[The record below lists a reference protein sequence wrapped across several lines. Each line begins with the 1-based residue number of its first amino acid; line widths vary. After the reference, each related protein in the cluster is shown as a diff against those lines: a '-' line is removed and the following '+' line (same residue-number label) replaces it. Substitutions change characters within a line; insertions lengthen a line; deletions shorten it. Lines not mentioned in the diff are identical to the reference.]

1 MGDKMNRRENK
12 IFSELIWND
21 KSTVAAFK
29 DKYNVQERSIRL
41 AIKSIN
47 DDLMEAG
54 LPTIFE
60 NSEGELSIEDKD
72 QIDVKEFEKFIQN
85 YNFYSYTMTK
95 NERHTILALIL
106 LNGREYITVDML
118 KNEIGVSRNTILN
131 DLQELK
137 SWFEDREMTLK
148 AKPHVG
154 YVIEATETQIRENI
168 LKLME
173 VNSEE
178 YYQNGYMLNVYWW
191 LLLKQLDT
199 MNSFEN
205 LKNILLEEEEETGVI
220 LEDYSFY
227 EAGIELMIILNRLDQ
242 GKYLIRFNDESKE
255 EIEISSKYPFSK
267 SVLKKIGRKYD
278 VKITEEEIL
287 MFTKHL
293 RGKRY
298 LKGELN
304 SATSLD
310 INVMI
315 AEAIHLISGQ
325 LGIDFYLD
333 FGLYDLM
340 VAHMKS
346 AVYRVMNGEVLVNPF
361 KDEII
366 NDYPEILQIVHKEL
380 ENLENFIGKKFREDE
395 VMFLVLYFASVIEK
409 EKIQSNKNKKIPV
422 ALVCAT
428 GRGTVQFMLAKLKI
442 LENIID
448 IVSVSSHHNMNEIE
462 QSGARMIISTIP
474 LPNSK
479 LPNVAVRSPMLDDQ
493 DILTIQQ
500 KVFELKEKEQEEIEE
515 QENRV
520 IKQNPQKDIQG
531 AFYNLLSKERIEMD
545 YPAKDWEDAIRC
557 AGKLLYDTNTV
568 TEQYVEEMVSS
579 VKKHG
584 PYIVVC
590 KGMALPHADC
600 SKGAIKEAASFVR
613 LKTPIEFGS
622 VYNDP
627 VRYVIG
633 MSIKSAE
640 SINQAIYDMMKIFGD
655 ENNMNKFDSLPDEQA
670 VLDMINS
677 FQKQKI

>member
-60 NSEGELSIEDKD
+60 NGEGELSIEDKD

-154 YVIEATETQIRENI
+154 YVIDATETQIRENI

-178 YYQNGYMLNVYWW
+178 YYQNGYTLNVYWW

-242 GKYLIRFNDESKE
+242 GKYLISFNDELKE

-267 SVLKKIGRKYD
+267 SVLNKIGRKYD

-298 LKGELN
+298 LKGERN

-395 VMFLVLYFASVIEK
+395 VMLLVLYFASVIEK

-531 AFYNLLSKERIEMD
+531 AFYNLLSKERVEMD

-600 SKGAIKEAASFVR
+600 SKGAIKEAASLVR

>member
-72 QIDVKEFEKFIQN
+72 QIAVKEFEKFIQN

-154 YVIEATETQIRENI
+154 YVIDATETQIRENI

-178 YYQNGYMLNVYWW
+178 YYQNGYTLNVYWW

-242 GKYLIRFNDESKE
+242 GKYLISFNDELKE

-267 SVLKKIGRKYD
+267 SVLNKIGRKYD

-298 LKGELN
+298 LKGERN

-395 VMFLVLYFASVIEK
+395 VMFLVLYFASAIEK

-600 SKGAIKEAASFVR
+600 SKGAIKEAASLVR

>member
-72 QIDVKEFEKFIQN
+72 QIAVKEFEKFIQN

-154 YVIEATETQIRENI
+154 YVIDATETQIRENI

-178 YYQNGYMLNVYWW
+178 YYQNGYTLNVYWW

-242 GKYLIRFNDESKE
+242 GKYLISFNDELKE

-267 SVLKKIGRKYD
+267 SVLNKIGRKYD

-298 LKGELN
+298 LKGERN

-395 VMFLVLYFASVIEK
+395 VMFLVLYFALVIEK

-600 SKGAIKEAASFVR
+600 SKGAIKEAASLVR

>member
-72 QIDVKEFEKFIQN
+72 QIAVKEFEKFIQN

-148 AKPHVG
+148 AKPYVG

-242 GKYLIRFNDESKE
+242 GKYLISFNDESKE

-267 SVLKKIGRKYD
+267 SVLNKIGRKYD

-298 LKGELN
+298 LKGERN

-395 VMFLVLYFASVIEK
+395 EMFLVLYFASVIEK

>member
-72 QIDVKEFEKFIQN
+72 QIAVKEFEKFIQN

-154 YVIEATETQIRENI
+154 YVIDATETQIRENI

-178 YYQNGYMLNVYWW
+178 YYQNGYTLNVYWW

-242 GKYLIRFNDESKE
+242 GKYLISFNDELKE

-267 SVLKKIGRKYD
+267 SVLNKIGRKYD

-298 LKGELN
+298 LKGERN

-395 VMFLVLYFASVIEK
+395 EMFLVLYFASVIEK

-428 GRGTVQFMLAKLKI
+428 GRGTVQFMLEKLKI

-600 SKGAIKEAASFVR
+600 SKGAIKEAASLVR

>member
-60 NSEGELSIEDKD
+60 NGEGELSIEDKD

-242 GKYLIRFNDESKE
+242 GKYLISFNDESKE

-267 SVLKKIGRKYD
+267 SVLNKIGRKYD

-298 LKGELN
+298 LKGERN

-395 VMFLVLYFASVIEK
+395 VMFLVLYFVSVIEK
-409 EKIQSNKNKKIPV
+409 EKIQNNKNKKIPV

-474 LPNSK
+474 LLNSK

>member
-72 QIDVKEFEKFIQN
+72 QIAVKEFEKFIQN

-154 YVIEATETQIRENI
+154 YVIDATETQIRENI

-178 YYQNGYMLNVYWW
+178 YYQNGYTLNVYWW

-242 GKYLIRFNDESKE
+242 GKYLISFNDELKE

-267 SVLKKIGRKYD
+267 SVLNKIGRKYD

-298 LKGELN
+298 LKGERN

-346 AVYRVMNGEVLVNPF
+346 AVYRVMNG
-361 KDEII
+361 
-366 NDYPEILQIVHKEL
+366 
-380 ENLENFIGKKFREDE
+380 ENFIGKKFREDE

-600 SKGAIKEAASFVR
+600 SKGAIKEAASLVR

>member
-72 QIDVKEFEKFIQN
+72 QIAVKEFEKFIQN

-106 LNGREYITVDML
+106 LNGREYITVDMF

-154 YVIEATETQIRENI
+154 YVIDATETQIRENI

-178 YYQNGYMLNVYWW
+178 YYQNGYTLNVYWW

-242 GKYLIRFNDESKE
+242 GKYLISFNDELKE

-267 SVLKKIGRKYD
+267 SVLNKIGRKYD

-298 LKGELN
+298 LKGERN

-395 VMFLVLYFASVIEK
+395 VMFLVLYFALVIEK

-600 SKGAIKEAASFVR
+600 SKGAIKEAASLVR

>member
-1 MGDKMNRRENK
+1 M
-12 IFSELIWND
+12 
-21 KSTVAAFK
+21 
-29 DKYNVQERSIRL
+29 
-41 AIKSIN
+41 
-47 DDLMEAG
+47 
-54 LPTIFE
+54 
-60 NSEGELSIEDKD
+60 
-72 QIDVKEFEKFIQN
+72 
-85 YNFYSYTMTK
+85 
-95 NERHTILALIL
+95 
-106 LNGREYITVDML
+106 
-118 KNEIGVSRNTILN
+118 
-131 DLQELK
+131 
-137 SWFEDREMTLK
+137 
-148 AKPHVG
+148 
-154 YVIEATETQIRENI
+154 
-168 LKLME
+168 
-173 VNSEE
+173 
-178 YYQNGYMLNVYWW
+178 NVYWW

-242 GKYLIRFNDESKE
+242 GKYLISFNDELKE

-267 SVLKKIGRKYD
+267 SVLNKIGRKYD

-298 LKGELN
+298 LKGERN

-600 SKGAIKEAASFVR
+600 SKGAIKEAASLVR

>member
-72 QIDVKEFEKFIQN
+72 QIAVKEFEKFIQN

-242 GKYLIRFNDESKE
+242 GKYLISFNDESKE

-267 SVLKKIGRKYD
+267 SVLNKIGRKYD

-298 LKGELN
+298 LKGERN

-395 VMFLVLYFASVIEK
+395 EMFLVLYFASVIEK

-428 GRGTVQFMLAKLKI
+428 GRGTGQFMLAKLKI

-600 SKGAIKEAASFVR
+600 SKGAIKEAASLVR